1 MISLIFR
8 LFLEL
13 IFSRA
18 EEYDFKSKHFKP
30 GKVIFAGIVILSLIL
45 NFLFISLGFR
55 NGVKYMNLYEEKQV
69 LIQKVADLEKKIPK
83 TAAELVVVP
92 EEK

>member
-1 MISLIFR
+1 
-8 LFLEL
+8 
-13 IFSRA
+13 
-18 EEYDFKSKHFKP
+18 
-30 GKVIFAGIVILSLIL
+30 
-45 NFLFISLGFR
+45 
-55 NGVKYMNLYEEKQV
+55 MNLYEEKQV